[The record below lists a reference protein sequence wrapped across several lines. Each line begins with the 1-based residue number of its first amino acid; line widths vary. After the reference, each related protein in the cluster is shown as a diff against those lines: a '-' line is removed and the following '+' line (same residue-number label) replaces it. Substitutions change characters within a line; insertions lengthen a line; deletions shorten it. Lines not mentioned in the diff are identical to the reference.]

1 MVYYFCACFVFG
13 YNGSSTPLM
22 FLAIK
27 LTDFLKVDSSGVE
40 LKFSN
45 SITGLNSEKVAGVIV
60 LVLTSWQ
67 KTL

>member
-1 MVYYFCACFVFG
+1 MCYFCACFVFG
-13 YNGSSTPLM
+13 HDGSSTPLM

-27 LTDFLKVDSSGVE
+27 LTDFLKVDSNGVE

-45 SITGLNSEKVAGVIV
+45 SITGLNSEKVAAVII

-67 KTL
+67 ISL